1 MDKSINIGVIGTGRF
16 GIQHL
21 YSFKQMENSS
31 NVKLSSMADI
41 NPEKCKEYGKKFGI
55 KAYGDF
61 KQMIE
66 QENLHAVSIATPD
79 HLHGDIALFALNHG
93 LHVFVE
99 KPMAVDSSISLEMVN
114 LAKMNDLLLQVD
126 FHKRYDP
133 YHLEIKQLTDSDKF
147 GKLLY
152 GYCHMENQITVPSK
166 WFPHWA
172 SESSPAWFLGSNFI
186 DLMGWLIQVKALTV
200 FAKGQ
205 KEKLVS
211 MGIDTFDSIQAV
223 VTYENNAVI
232 TYHMAWILPEQFP
245 SIVNQG
251 FRLVGSEGIVEA
263 DTQDRGTQSCFT
275 SEPVMKTHNSG
286 FIYTSSK
293 PDGTNY
299 FTGYGIES
307 IQHFA
312 KNVQFLKKGGELDY
326 INGRYPSGEEAHE
339 VTKIIE
345 AIHESIETGD
355 IIDIQSE
362 RINKI
367 RRVEFAE
374 IHN

>member
-1 MDKSINIGVIGTGRF
+1 MCNLINIGVVGVGRF

-21 YSFKQMENSS
+21 HSFKQMENNS
-31 NVKLSSMADI
+31 KIRLAALADI
-41 NPEKCKEYGKKFGI
+41 NTEKGNEYGKNFGI
-55 KAYGDF
+55 NIYEDYKH
-61 KQMIE
+61 MIE
-66 QENLHAVSIATPD
+66 KENLNAVSIATPD
-79 HLHGDIALFALNHG
+79 HLHGEIALYALKQG
-93 LHVFVE
+93 LHVLVE
-99 KPMAVDSSISLEMVN
+99 KPLAVCSVRSLEMVN
-114 LAKMNDLLLQVD
+114 LAKKNGLLLQVD

-133 YHLEIKQLTDSDKF
+133 YHLEIKQLTDSQKF
-147 GKLLY
+147 GKFLY

-172 SESSPAWFLGSNFI
+172 HESSPAWFLGSNFI
-186 DLMGWLIQVKALTV
+186 DLMGWLIQVKASTV

-211 MGIDTFDSIQAV
+211 MGIDTFDSIQAI

-312 KNVQFLKKGGELDY
+312 KNVQFLKNGGELEY
-326 INGRYPSGEEAHE
+326 IKGRYPSGEEAHE

-345 AIHESIETGD
+345 AIHESIVTGD
-355 IIDIQSE
+355 IINIESK
-362 RINKI
+362 KI
-367 RRVEFAE
+367 TKTRRVEFA
-374 IHN
+374 